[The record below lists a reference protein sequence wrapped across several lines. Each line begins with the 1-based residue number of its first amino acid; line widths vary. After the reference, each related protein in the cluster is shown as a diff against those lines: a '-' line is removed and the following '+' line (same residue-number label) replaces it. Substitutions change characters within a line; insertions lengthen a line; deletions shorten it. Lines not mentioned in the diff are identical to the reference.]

1 MGLRRESL
9 RTLAC
14 IVLAS
19 SLSACQAGDAA
30 STPASLASTPPATSA
45 PPAGASGASES
56 AGVIPA
62 NFPAWLDQLRTDARR
77 KGVSSNTISQALADV
92 APIPR
97 VLELDQRQP
106 EYTQT
111 FRRYL
116 DGVTT
121 DKRIANGK
129 ALMQQH
135 AALLARLEKEHGVP
149 GRFLVAFW
157 GLESDFGRDI
167 GGYPVVGS
175 LATLAYDGRRE
186 AFFRDELFKALTIL
200 DAGHVTLA
208 KMKGSWAGAMGQT
221 QFMPSTFLRYGVDQD
236 RDGHIDIWG
245 SVPDALGSAANYL
258 KSIGWNE
265 GRTWGREVRLPNHFD
280 VTLASLNVDANE
292 TVKPLAEWAKLGVRR
307 ADGGTLPSADIA
319 AALILPDGIRGPAF
333 LVYDNYRVILKFNRS
348 VFYAVTIG
356 HMADRFIGA
365 GPLAAP
371 RVLFDPL
378 RRDEIAALQQGL
390 ATLGLFTATA
400 DGVIGPATRQAVRTF
415 QKANGLPPD
424 GYVDAK
430 LIAAVRARAGA

>member
-1 MGLRRESL
+1 MAQRRAFVRIGTCIL
-9 RTLAC
+9 VAC
-14 IVLAS
+14 ALT
-19 SLSACQAGDAA
+19 ACQAGDAA
-30 STPASLASTPPATSA
+30 TAPAPRVSA
-45 PPAGASGASES
+45 PPGLTKTAVTS
-56 AGVIPA
+56 AAAETPTPVPA
-62 NFPAWLDQLRTDARR
+62 TFPGWLDQLRAEARR
-77 KGVSSNTISQALADV
+77 KGVSANVVSEALADI

-121 DKRIANGK
+121 DARIARGR
-129 ALMQQH
+129 AMMETH
-135 AALLARLEKEHGVP
+135 AVLLAALEKEYGVP

-167 GGYPVVGS
+167 GGYPVIGS

-200 DAGHVTLA
+200 DRGHITFA

-221 QFMPSTFLRYGVDQD
+221 QFMPSTFLRYGVDED
-236 RDGHIDIWG
+236 HDGHIDIWG

-258 KSIGWNE
+258 KSIGWAAD
-265 GRTWGREVRLPNHFD
+265 RTWGREVRLPAQFD

-292 TVKPLAEWAKLGVRR
+292 TIKPLSEWAKLGVKR
-307 ADGGTLPSADIA
+307 ADGGALPSADIS

-356 HMADRFIGA
+356 HLADRFIGA
-365 GPLAAP
+365 GTLAAP
-371 RVLFDPL
+371 RVIFDPL
-378 RRDEIAALQQGL
+378 KRDEVTALQRGL
-390 ATLGLFTATA
+390 ATLGLFTAMP
-400 DGVIGPATRQAVRTF
+400 DGVIGPATRQAVRVF

-430 LIAAVRARAGA
+430 LIATVRARAGA

>member
-1 MGLRRESL
+1 MGRRRGFL
-9 RTLAC
+9 GLGAC
-14 IVLAS
+14 VVLMGA
-19 SLSACQAGDAA
+19 LSACQSGDAA
-30 STPASLASTPPATSA
+30 PASAPTMAA
-45 PPAGASGASES
+45 PPAIARTTTTPS
-56 AGVIPA
+56 AVEPAPSIPA
-62 NFPAWLDQLRTDARR
+62 TFPGWLEQLRAEARR
-77 KGVSSNTISQALADV
+77 KGVSANVVTEALADI

-116 DGVTT
+116 EGVAT
-121 DKRIANGK
+121 DARIARGR
-129 ALMQQH
+129 AMMETH
-135 AALLARLEKEHGVP
+135 AALLTALEKEYGVP

-200 DAGHVTLA
+200 DRGHITLA

-236 RDGHIDIWG
+236 HDDHIDIWG

-258 KSIGWNE
+258 KSIGWSAE
-265 GRTWGREVRLPNHFD
+265 RTWGREVLLPAKFD

-292 TVKPLAEWAKLGVRR
+292 TIKPLSEWAKLGVKR
-307 ADGGTLPSADIA
+307 ADGGALPSADIS

-356 HMADRFIGA
+356 HLADRFIGA

-371 RVLFDPL
+371 RVIFDPL
-378 RRDEIAALQQGL
+378 KRDDVAALQQGL
-390 ATLGLFTATA
+390 LTLGLFTNTP
-400 DGVIGPATRQAVRTF
+400 DGVIGPATRQAVRSF

>member
-1 MGLRRESL
+1 MAQRRGFLRIG
-9 RTLAC
+9 TC
-14 IVLAS
+14 IALIGA
-19 SLSACQAGDAA
+19 LSACQSGDPATA
-30 STPASLASTPPATSA
+30 QTSTATTPPAVAKTVTPPPSVEAAA
-45 PPAGASGASES
+45 P
-56 AGVIPA
+56 IPA
-62 NFPAWLDQLRTDARR
+62 TFPGWLEQLRAEARK
-77 KGVSSNTISQALADV
+77 KGVSANVVSAALTDI

-121 DKRIANGK
+121 DARVARGR
-129 ALMQQH
+129 AMMETH
-135 AALLARLEKEHGVP
+135 AALLAALEKEYGVP

-200 DAGHVTLA
+200 DHGHISLA

-236 RDGHIDIWG
+236 HDGHIDIWG

-258 KSIGWNE
+258 KSIGWIAE
-265 GRTWGREVRLPNHFD
+265 RTWGREVRLPAQFD

-292 TVKPLAEWAKLGVRR
+292 TIKPLSEWAKLGVKR
-307 ADGGTLPSADIA
+307 ADGGALPSADIS

-356 HMADRFIGA
+356 HLADRFIGA
-365 GPLAAP
+365 GTLAAP
-371 RVLFDPL
+371 RVIFDPL
-378 RRDEIAALQQGL
+378 KRDEVTALQQGL
-390 ATLGLFTATA
+390 VTLGLFTATP
-400 DGVIGPATRQAVRTF
+400 DGVIGPATRQAVRNF
-415 QKANGLPPD
+415 QKANGLSPD

-430 LIAAVRARAGA
+430 LIAAVRARAGR

>member
-1 MGLRRESL
+1 MAK
-9 RTLAC
+9 TAT
-14 IVLAS
+14 AP
-19 SLSACQAGDAA
+19 AA
-30 STPASLASTPPATSA
+30 VEAAAPIPAT
-45 PPAGASGASES
+45 
-56 AGVIPA
+56 
-62 NFPAWLDQLRTDARR
+62 FPGWLEQLRAEARR
-77 KGVSSNTISQALADV
+77 KGVSANVVTAALSDI

-121 DKRIANGK
+121 DTRVARGR
-129 ALMQQH
+129 AMMETH
-135 AALLARLEKEHGVP
+135 AALLTALEKEYGVP

-200 DAGHVTLA
+200 DRGHITLA

-221 QFMPSTFLRYGVDQD
+221 QFMPSTFLKYGVDED
-236 RDGHIDIWG
+236 HDGHIDIWG

-258 KSIGWNE
+258 KSIGWTAD
-265 GRTWGREVRLPNHFD
+265 RTWGREVVLPAKFD

-292 TVKPLAEWAKLGVRR
+292 TIKPLSEWAKLGVKR
-307 ADGGTLPSADIA
+307 ADGGALPTADIS

-356 HMADRFIGA
+356 HLADRFIGA
-365 GPLAAP
+365 GTLAAP
-371 RVLFDPL
+371 RVIFDPL
-378 RRDEIAALQQGL
+378 KRDEVTALQQSL
-390 ATLGLFTATA
+390 VTLGLFTATP

-415 QKANGLPPD
+415 QKANGIPPD

-430 LIAAVRARAGA
+430 LIAAVRAKAGT